1 MSASSVFVRDTPLFI
16 ESATGRL
23 EKFPSNRWLR
33 WGLRLIWA
41 LPFIAIAIWFNA
53 SSGGDWSGTANG
65 VLAER
70 VSSLP
75 WGSSEVETLGQ
86 LYPPITSLIALVVP
100 GGALGLAI
108 VGCLVGGTMVQL
120 VLQSLIRKGFVV
132 PVRLV
137 FVLTLALTPL
147 WAYIVTTSF
156 EATLGLTF
164 FGLGM
169 IDLVRFVTFANTQA
183 GFRAGLLFAASA
195 FSDSTGLFAALVAA
209 AASTFIIRSRDGS
222 RAANAIVVIFPTI
235 AFLGS
240 LMLLGV
246 IFRVGPLAM
255 IRGDLAWNAE
265 RAATVVAYLFSP
277 SGLLYLA
284 PTIVVIITALFLR
297 FPGVGLTAVLLTGV
311 TLIAFIVGLTPTG
324 VAGINYTM
332 MLLLAVAVVPLALT
346 TRDRIL
352 TIATSV
358 VLWGIG
364 WAQAFD
370 NATVRAWM
378 GVLTGGAS

>member
-1 MSASSVFVRDTPLFI
+1 MSASSVFVRDTPLFV
-16 ESATGRL
+16 ESDTGRID
-23 EKFPSNRWLR
+23 KFPANPWLR
-33 WGLRLIWA
+33 WSMRLIIA
-41 LPFIAIAIWFNA
+41 LPFLAIAFWFQHA
-53 SSGGDWSGTANG
+53 SGGDWSGTANG

-70 VSSLP
+70 VQSLP
-75 WGSSEVETLGQ
+75 WGTSEVATLGQ
-86 LYPPITSLIALVVP
+86 LYPPITSLLALVIP
-100 GGALGLAI
+100 GGAFGLSI
-108 VGCLVGGTMVQL
+108 VGCLVGGLMLQL
-120 VLQSLIRKGFVV
+120 VVQSMRRKGFVL

-209 AASTFIIRSRDGS
+209 AASTFIIRSRDGA
-222 RAANAIVVIFPTI
+222 RAANAIVVVFPTL

-240 LMLLGV
+240 LMLLGI

-255 IRGDLAWNAE
+255 VRGDLSWNPE
-265 RAATVVAYLFSP
+265 RASFVGMYLLSP
-277 SGLLYLA
+277 GGLLYLA

-297 FPGVGLTAVLLTGV
+297 FPGVGLTAALLTTV
-311 TLIAFIVGLTPTG
+311 TLVAFIVGLTPTG

-332 MLLLAVAVVPLALT
+332 MLLLAVAVVPLAVT

-358 VLWGIG
+358 TLWAIG
-364 WAQAFD
+364 WAQAFA
-370 NATVRAWM
+370 NPTVRDWM
-378 GVLTGGAS
+378 TVLTGGAS

>member
-16 ESATGRL
+16 ESDTGHID
-23 EKFPSNRWLR
+23 KFPANRWAR
-33 WGLRLIWA
+33 WGFRLLA
-41 LPFIAIAIWFNA
+41 AVPFIAVAVWFQLA
-53 SSGGDWSGTANG
+53 SGGDWSGTANG

-70 VSSLP
+70 VHSLP

-86 LYPPITSLIALVVP
+86 LYPPVTSLLALVIP
-100 GGALGLAI
+100 GGPLGLAI
-108 VGCLVGGTMVQL
+108 VGSLVAGTMLQL
-120 VLQSLIRKGFVV
+120 VLQSMRRKGFQTAVRVV
-132 PVRLV
+132 FIV
-137 FVLTLALTPL
+137 TLALTPL
-147 WAYIVTTSF
+147 WAYIATTSF
-156 EATLGLTF
+156 EAILGLTF

-209 AASTFIIRSRDGS
+209 AASTFIIRSRESS
-222 RAANAIVVIFPTI
+222 RTANAIVVIFPTI
-235 AFLGS
+235 AFLGA
-240 LMLLGV
+240 LMLLGI

-255 IRGDLAWNAE
+255 IRGDLTWNPD
-265 RAATVVAYLFSP
+265 RASTVVDYLLSP
-277 SGLLYLA
+277 TGLLYLA
-284 PTIVVIITALFLR
+284 PTIVVILTSLFLR
-297 FPGVGLTAVLLTGV
+297 FPGVGLTAALLTTV
-311 TLIAFIVGLTPTG
+311 TLLAFILGLTPTG

-332 MLLLAVAVVPLALT
+332 MLLLAVAVVPLT
-346 TRDRIL
+346 VTSRDRIL
-352 TIATSV
+352 TIATSL
-358 VLWGIG
+358 VLWAIG